1 MAVADF
7 FVAVVQA
14 VEAAD
19 DKVGGGDL
27 AVVDVA
33 GDLDVHGQAAVCFD
47 LGGSVVEQDDGAGG
61 VVSGQKF
68 GGGRAAFVEVVVAAG
83 DDEAVCFDDAVGQ
96 HADAGFFQ
104 LFVDFALVAEEV
116 VVAEGGVHAQRGVQA
131 REVGAHVFAAVRAYV
146 VVHQVARQQ
155 DEVGFFR
162 FHDGGEAVELAA
174 ADEDAQMQV
183 GGGGDAQGA
192 GEFFIDDYAL
202 VAHDGGVGVVQ
213 PQAEQGGDKEGGE
226 QAQGAGEAGLR
237 QQAA

>member
-1 MAVADF
+1 M
-7 FVAVVQA
+7 
-14 VEAAD
+14 
-19 DKVGGGDL
+19 
-27 AVVDVA
+27 
-33 GDLDVHGQAAVCFD
+33 
-47 LGGSVVEQDDGAGG
+47 
-61 VVSGQKF
+61 
-68 GGGRAAFVEVVVAAG
+68 
-83 DDEAVCFDDAVGQ
+83 
-96 HADAGFFQ
+96 
-104 LFVDFALVAEEV
+104 
-116 VVAEGGVHAQRGVQA
+116 
-131 REVGAHVFAAVRAYV
+131 GAHVFAAVGGYV

-183 GGGGDAQGA
+183 GGGGDAQGS

-237 QQAA
+237 QQAAQQQVQQEGGERGIHDEQQQHHPEGHNAEDEMPQLQQQAGEEAV